1 MNKPEPFYIRNC
13 ILAAIATGE
22 RARSL
27 LELRDKLAT
36 IEEGCLYYHF
46 WGGHL
51 NPHFVHPQ
59 HHNDFANWVYHRLHD
74 HVLAEQLNIIDPTE
88 FDTLDLLRQE
98 VVERIDRRL
107 EDYEIIVGTKR
118 EDHFHFITP
127 VIIVF
132 ESSYTVAK
140 PEELLQVIPKL
151 PPSSIFY
158 HFIDARS
165 RTEGKVDDFSIWLQT
180 FGEKVTP
187 LIESIQAIDPYFVS
201 LTQLKQE
208 MIYVLQNYFRGNGE
222 RRS

>member
-1 MNKPEPFYIRNC
+1 MDEPGPFYIRNC
-13 ILAAIATGE
+13 TLAAIATGE

-36 IEEGCLYYHF
+36 AEEGCLYYHF

-59 HHNDFANWVYHRLHD
+59 HHNDFASWVYHRLHD

-88 FDTLDLLRQE
+88 FSSLDLLRLE
-98 VVERIDRRL
+98 VVEKIDRRL
-107 EDYEIIVGTKR
+107 EDYEIIAGTKR

-127 VIIVF
+127 LVIVF
-132 ESSYTVAK
+132 ESSYTAAK
-140 PEELLQVIPKL
+140 PEDLLKVIPAL

-158 HFIDARS
+158 HFIDARA
-165 RTEGKVDDFSIWLQT
+165 RTEEKSDDFSIWLRT
-180 FGEKVTP
+180 FDDKYKP
-187 LIESIQAIDPYFVS
+187 LIESIQAIDPYFLS

-208 MIYVLQNYFRGNGE
+208 IIFTLQNYFGDNHE
-222 RRS
+222 RRP